1 MRMTPVSQLRKARL
15 KLGLV
20 KITLNLAGQSLILK
34 EDESFKYVDQV
45 LGNKRLDSI
54 QYATG

>member
-1 MRMTPVSQLRKARL
+1 MTPVSQLRKARL

-45 LGNKRLDSI
+45 LGNERFDSI
-54 QYATG
+54 QYAAG